1 MRDDSY
7 VGMLLEEI
15 RNQNKVVMDAVT
27 QMRDKVNAV
36 ATQENLDRVEAKV
49 DTIQAAVTETN
60 KDVAD
65 QGRRITLL
73 EQMS

>member
-27 QMRDKVNAV
+27 QMRDKMDTLATKDALQRVAEDVTTIKAV
-36 ATQENLDRVEAKV
+36 L
-49 DTIQAAVTETN
+49 TETN

-65 QGRRITLL
+65 HERRITLL
-73 EQMS
+73 EQVS